1 MRRAKLPA
9 AAIAT
14 LAAAGAGGLLVH
26 DARGHDRLAPGT
38 RVAGTDVGGMDVDA
52 ARALVARA
60 RGAPLARDLVLSH
73 GDRRF
78 RLEPGALQ
86 VRFDAEGLTAE
97 ALRRSRA
104 GNPFD
109 RALRDLLERDP
120 GIRLGPR
127 VTYSQA
133 RFDAFVRHVR
143 RVIGHPAR
151 NADVDFTT
159 KGLRLVRARDGVTVL
174 EERLERK
181 VAAALAGQRAD
192 RTLDIPV
199 RVTRRPRRTL
209 AELRDRYPR
218 VVAVS
223 RPRKELRFYRRL
235 RLVRKYQIAIGQ
247 AGFETKRGR
256 YAVQSMQQDPA
267 WHAPDKEWAGE
278 FAGKTVPPGSPDN
291 PLKARWI
298 GFNAGEGIHGT
309 ADVASLGGRASHGCI
324 RMSVRG
330 VKDLYRRVRLGTP
343 VFVL

>member
-14 LAAAGAGGLLVH
+14 LAAAGAGALLVH

-52 ARALVARA
+52 ARALVPRA
-60 RGAPLARDLVLSH
+60 RGAALARDLVLSH

-78 RLEPGALQ
+78 RLE
-86 VRFDAEGLTAE
+86 
-97 ALRRSRA
+97 
-104 GNPFD
+104 
-109 RALRDLLERDP
+109 
-120 GIRLGPR
+120 
-127 VTYSQA
+127 
-133 RFDAFVRHVR
+133 
-143 RVIGHPAR
+143 
-151 NADVDFTT
+151 
-159 KGLRLVRARDGVTVL
+159 
-174 EERLERK
+174 RK
-181 VAAALAGQRAD
+181 VAAALAGPRAD

-247 AGFETKRGR
+247 AGFETRRGR
-256 YAVQSMQQDPA
+256 YAVQSMQKDPA

>member
-1 MRRAKLPA
+1 MRRATVLPA
-9 AAIAT
+9 A
-14 LAAAGAGGLLVH
+14 LAAPVVAGAVGLLVH
-26 DARGHDRLAPGT
+26 DASGHERIAPGT
-38 RVAGTDVGGMDVDA
+38 RVAGVDVGAMDVDR

-60 RGAPLARDLVLSH
+60 RGAPLARALTVSH

-86 VRFDAEGLTAE
+86 VRFDAEGLAAE
-97 ALRRSRA
+97 ALRRSR
-104 GNPFD
+104 GGDPFG
-109 RALRDLLERDP
+109 RALRDLVGRDG

-127 VTYSQA
+127 VTYSRS

-143 RVIGHPAR
+143 RAIGHPSR
-151 NADVDFTT
+151 NADVDFTSN
-159 KGLRLVRARDGVTVL
+159 GLRLVRARDGVTVR
-174 EERLERK
+174 EDRLERK
-181 VAAALAGQRAD
+181 IAAALADPRAD

-218 VVAVS
+218 VIAVS

-235 RLVRKYQIAIGQ
+235 RLVNRYPIAVGR
-247 AGFETKRGR
+247 AGYETKAGR
-256 YAVQSMQQDPA
+256 YAVQSMQKDPV

-278 FAGKTVPPGSPDN
+278 FAGKVVPPGSPDN

-298 GFNAGEGIHGT
+298 GFLGGAGIHGT
-309 ADVASLGGRASHGCI
+309 DDVASLGGRASHGCV

-330 VKDLYRRVRLGTP
+330 VKDLYRRVRRGTP